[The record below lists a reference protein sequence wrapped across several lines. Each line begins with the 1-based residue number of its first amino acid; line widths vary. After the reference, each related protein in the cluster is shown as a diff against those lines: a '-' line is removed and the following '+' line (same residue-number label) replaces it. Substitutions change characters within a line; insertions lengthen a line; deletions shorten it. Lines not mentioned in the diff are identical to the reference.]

1 MAVRLIQKNGSEDV
15 TSNDDARV
23 NFALFGSCVFAGI
36 GDELSYITMPVLG
49 GGWTGTIGTGMGCFG
64 GRLIQVSEPETWDSH
79 DSLSVSA
86 LFLVVDLRFG
96 QESAYFTTK
105 IMPNQANLITM
116 ADSGTFFDDGK
127 MYAIQIWENGS
138 LLVPKRKPGE
148 AEYCRK
154 IAQTGKIGNTLL
166 TDLFTFDDD
175 GNVTDLP
182 KVNHT
187 KYADTAGGIK
197 VGSADFTM
205 KAGLEMSP
213 SGSRLVTTIKVVDG
227 IDIAKT
233 ISGDS
238 SIPIEDDS
246 ATQKF
251 SIGDDVR
258 EMLKRFDDIILVSLV
273 SSSNSSSIDGANVAI
288 NGGSF
293 YPMDNL
299 EMKITN
305 NGNDRKLFVRWK
317 KGANTKDL
325 SSATLRFIGTI
336 K

>member
-36 GDELSYITMPVLG
+36 GDELSYKASAVAG

-64 GRLIQVSEPETWDSH
+64 GRLIQVSQPET
-79 DSLSVSA
+79 LNILVSSNPRD
-86 LFLVVDLRFG
+86 LYLVVDLRSG
-96 QESAYFTTK
+96 KENAYFTTV
-105 IMPNQANLITM
+105 IMQTPANQFIM
-116 ADSGTFFDDGK
+116 ADSGTFFEDGNL
-127 MYAIQIWENGS
+127 YAIQLWGNGS
-138 LLVPKRKPGE
+138 MLVPKRKPGE

-175 GNVTDLP
+175 GNVSDFH
-182 KVNHT
+182 KINHT

-205 KAGLEMSP
+205 KAGLEMEG
-213 SGSRLVTTIKVVDG
+213 SGSRLVTTIKVVDK
-227 IDIAKT
+227 IHIAQT
-233 ISGDS
+233 TGGNSA
-238 SIPIEDDS
+238 IETDS

-251 SIGDDVR
+251 SISEDVR
-258 EMLKRFDDIILVSLV
+258 NMLVRFDDIILVSLV
-273 SSSNSSSIDGANVAI
+273 SGSYSSSIDGASVSI

-293 YPMDNL
+293 YPMAGL

-305 NGNDRKLFVRWK
+305 SGNDRTLLVRWN
-317 KGANTKDL
+317 KGATIEDL

>member
-36 GDELSYITMPVLG
+36 GDELSFITMPVLG

-86 LFLVVDLRFG
+86 LFLIVDLRLG

-116 ADSGTFFDDGK
+116 ADSGTFFKDGK
-127 MYAIQIWENGS
+127 IYAIQIWENGS

-166 TDLFTFDDD
+166 TDLFTFGDD
-175 GNVTDLP
+175 GSVQDFN
-182 KVNHT
+182 NIGHT
-187 KYADTAGGIK
+187 QWADTAGGIK
-197 VGSADFTM
+197 VGKLEVKM
-205 KAGLEMSP
+205 KAGLELEGI
-213 SGSRLVTTIKVVDG
+213 GSRLVTTIKVVD
-227 IDIAKT
+227 
-233 ISGDS
+233 
-238 SIPIEDDS
+238 
-246 ATQKF
+246 
-251 SIGDDVR
+251 
-258 EMLKRFDDIILVSLV
+258 
-273 SSSNSSSIDGANVAI
+273 
-288 NGGSF
+288 
-293 YPMDNL
+293 
-299 EMKITN
+299 KI
-305 NGNDRKLFVRWK
+305 F
-317 KGANTKDL
+317 
-325 SSATLRFIGTI
+325 
-336 K
+336 

>member
-1 MAVRLIQKNGSEDV
+1 MAVRLIQKNDSEDV

-23 NFALFGSCVFAGI
+23 NFALFGSCIFAGI
-36 GDELSYITMPVLG
+36 GDEFSFITMSLLG

-64 GRLIQVSEPETWDSH
+64 GRLIQVSEPETLESH
-79 DSLSVSA
+79 YGLFESA
-86 LFLVVDLRFG
+86 LFLVVDLRLG
-96 QESAYFTTK
+96 QERAYFTTK
-105 IMPNQANLITM
+105 IMLNQADLITM
-116 ADSGTFFDDGK
+116 ADSGTFFEDGK

-227 IDIAKT
+227 ITIAKT
-233 ISGDS
+233 PGGKSAIDT
-238 SIPIEDDS
+238 DS

-251 SIGDDVR
+251 SISEDVR
-258 EMLKRFDDIILVSLV
+258 KMLVRFDDIILVSLV

-293 YPMDNL
+293 YPRDNL

-305 NGNDRKLFVRWK
+305 NGNDRKLLVRWH
-317 KGANTKDL
+317 KGANIKDL

>member
-79 DSLSVSA
+79 DSLFVSS
-86 LFLVVDLRFG
+86 LFLVVDLRLG
-96 QESAYFTTK
+96 QENAYFTTK

-116 ADSGTFFDDGK
+116 ADSGTFFEDGK

-166 TDLFTFDDD
+166 TDLFTFDAD

-187 KYADTAGGIK
+187 KYADTAGGIT
-197 VGSADFTM
+197 VGNLDCTLR
-205 KAGLEMSP
+205 AGLEMSP
-213 SGSRLVTTIKVVDG
+213 SRSRLVTTIKVVDG
-227 IDIAKT
+227 ITIAKNT
-233 ISGDS
+233 GGNSA
-238 SIPIEDDS
+238 IETDS

-251 SIGDDVR
+251 SISEDVR
-258 EMLKRFDDIILVSLV
+258 KMLVRFDDIILVSLV

-293 YPMDNL
+293 YPRDNL

-305 NGNDRKLFVRWK
+305 NGNDRKLLVRWN
-317 KGANTKDL
+317 KGATMKDL

>member
-36 GDELSYITMPVLG
+36 GDELSYKASAVFG

-64 GRLIQVSEPETWDSH
+64 GRLIQVSQPET
-79 DSLSVSA
+79 LNIPGNLNPFN
-86 LFLVVDLRFG
+86 LFLVVDLRSG
-96 QESAYFTTK
+96 KERAYFTTL
-105 IMPNQANLITM
+105 IMHTTADQFIM
-116 ADSGTFFDDGK
+116 ADSGTFFEDGNL
-127 MYAIQIWENGS
+127 YAIQIWGNGS
-138 LLVPKRKPGE
+138 MIVPKRKPGE

-166 TDLFTFDDD
+166 TDLFTFDGD

-227 IDIAKT
+227 ITIAKT
-233 ISGDS
+233 PGGNSA
-238 SIPIEDDS
+238 IETDS

-251 SIGDDVR
+251 SISEDVR
-258 EMLKRFDDIILVSLV
+258 KMLVRFDDIILVSLV
-273 SSSNSSSIDGANVAI
+273 STSNSSSIDGANVAI

-293 YPMDNL
+293 LRDGL

-305 NGNDRKLFVRWK
+305 NGNDRKLLVRWEP
-317 KGANTKDL
+317 GAVIKDF

>member
-1 MAVRLIQKNGSEDV
+1 MAVRLIQKNGSDDV

-36 GDELSYITMPVLG
+36 GDELSYTTMPVLG

-86 LFLVVDLRFG
+86 LFLVVDLRLG

-116 ADSGTFFDDGK
+116 ADSGTFFEDGK
-127 MYAIQIWENGS
+127 MYAIRIWENGS

-166 TDLFTFDDD
+166 TDLFTFDAD
-175 GNVTDLP
+175 GNVSDFSNIT
-182 KVNHT
+182 HT
-187 KYADTAGGIK
+187 QWADTAGGIK
-197 VGSADFTM
+197 VGDFEVKM
-205 KAGLEMSP
+205 KAGLEMEGL
-213 SGSRLVTTIKVVDG
+213 GSRLVTTIKVVDG
-227 IDIAKT
+227 ITIAKT
-233 ISGDS
+233 TGGNSAIDT
-238 SIPIEDDS
+238 DS

-251 SIGDDVR
+251 SISEDVR
-258 EMLKRFDDIILVSLV
+258 KMLVRFDDIILVSLV
-273 SSSNSSSIDGANVAI
+273 STSNSSSIDGANVAI
-288 NGGSF
+288 GGGSF
-293 YPMDNL
+293 YPMAGL

-305 NGNDRKLFVRWK
+305 NGNERKLLVRWN
-317 KGANTKDL
+317 KGATIKDL

>member
-36 GDELSYITMPVLG
+36 GNELSYKASAVLG
-49 GGWTGTIGTGMGCFG
+49 GGWTGTVGTGMGCFG
-64 GRLIQVSEPETWDSH
+64 GRLIQVSQPET
-79 DSLSVSA
+79 LNIPGA
-86 LFLVVDLRFG
+86 LNPQNLFLVVDLRSG
-96 QESAYFTTK
+96 KERAYFTTL
-105 IMPNQANLITM
+105 IMHTTADQFIM
-116 ADSGTFFDDGK
+116 ADSGTFFEDGNL
-127 MYAIQIWENGS
+127 YAIQLWGNGS
-138 LLVPKRKPGE
+138 MLVPKRKPGE

-166 TDLFTFDDD
+166 TNLFTFDDD

-213 SGSRLVTTIKVVDG
+213 SGSRLVTTIKVVDK
-227 IDIAKT
+227 IHIAQT
-233 ISGDS
+233 TGGNSA
-238 SIPIEDDS
+238 IETDS

-251 SIGDDVR
+251 SINEDVMN
-258 EMLKRFDDIILVSLV
+258 MLVRFDDIILVSLV
-273 SSSNSSSIDGANVAI
+273 SGSFSSSIDGASVAI

-293 YPMDNL
+293 YPRAGL

-305 NGNDRKLFVRWK
+305 SGNDRTLLVRWN
-317 KGANTKDL
+317 KGATIEDL

>member
-36 GDELSYITMPVLG
+36 GNELSYKASRLTS
-49 GGWTGTIGTGMGCFG
+49 GWTGTVGTGMGCFG
-64 GRLIQVSEPETWDSH
+64 GRLIQVSQPETLNIPGNLNPH
-79 DSLSVSA
+79 N
-86 LFLVVDLRFG
+86 LFLVVDLRSG
-96 QESAYFTTK
+96 KERAYFTTL
-105 IMPNQANLITM
+105 IMHTTANQFIM
-116 ADSGTFFDDGK
+116 ADSGTFFEDGNL
-127 MYAIQIWENGS
+127 YAIQLWGNGS
-138 LLVPKRKPGE
+138 MLVPKRKPGE

-213 SGSRLVTTIKVVDG
+213 SGSRLVTTIKVVDK
-227 IDIAKT
+227 IHIAQT
-233 ISGDS
+233 TGGNSA
-238 SIPIEDDS
+238 IETDS

-251 SIGDDVR
+251 SISEDVR
-258 EMLKRFDDIILVSLV
+258 NMLVRFDDIILVSLV

-293 YPMDNL
+293 YPRDNL

-305 NGNDRKLFVRWK
+305 NGNDRKLLVRWNN
-317 KGANTKDL
+317 GANIKDL

>member
-36 GDELSYITMPVLG
+36 GDELSYKASAVAG

-64 GRLIQVSEPETWDSH
+64 GRLIQVSQPET
-79 DSLSVSA
+79 LNILVSSNPRD
-86 LFLVVDLRFG
+86 FYLVVDLRSG
-96 QESAYFTTK
+96 KENAYFTTA
-105 IMPNQANLITM
+105 IMQTPASQFIM
-116 ADSGTFFDDGK
+116 ADSGTFFEDGNL
-127 MYAIQIWENGS
+127 YAIQLWGNGS
-138 LLVPKRKPGE
+138 MLVPKRKPGE

-187 KYADTAGGIK
+187 KYADTAGGIA
-197 VGSADFTM
+197 GFTM

-213 SGSRLVTTIKVVDG
+213 SGSRLVTTIKVVDK
-227 IDIAKT
+227 IHIAQAT
-233 ISGDS
+233 GGNSA
-238 SIPIEDDS
+238 IETDS

-251 SIGDDVR
+251 SISEDVR
-258 EMLKRFDDIILVSLV
+258 NMLVRFDDIILVSLV
-273 SSSNSSSIDGANVAI
+273 SGSYSSSIDGASVSI

-293 YPMDNL
+293 YPMAGL

-305 NGNDRKLFVRWK
+305 SGNDRTLLVRWN
-317 KGANTKDL
+317 KGATIEDL

>member
-23 NFALFGSCVFAGI
+23 NFALFGTCVFAGI
-36 GDELSYITMPVLG
+36 GDELSYKASAVLG

-64 GRLIQVSEPETWDSH
+64 GRLIQVSQPETLNIPA
-79 DSLSVSA
+79 SLKPFN
-86 LFLVVDLRFG
+86 LYLVVDLRSG
-96 QESAYFTTK
+96 KENAYFTPVLMLSQTDQP
-105 IMPNQANLITM
+105 IE
-116 ADSGTFFDDGK
+116 ADSGTFLEDGNL
-127 MYAIQIWENGS
+127 YAFRIMDNGS
-138 LLVPKRKPGE
+138 FLIPKRKPGE

-175 GNVTDLP
+175 GNVSDFH
-182 KVNHT
+182 KINHT

-205 KAGLEMSP
+205 KAGLEMEG

-227 IDIAKT
+227 ITIAKT
-233 ISGDS
+233 TGGNSAIDT
-238 SIPIEDDS
+238 DS

-251 SIGDDVR
+251 GISEDVR
-258 EMLKRFDDIILVSLV
+258 KMLVRFDDIILVSLV
-273 SSSNSSSIDGANVAI
+273 SGSYSSSIDGASVAI

-293 YPMDNL
+293 YPRAGL

-305 NGNDRKLFVRWK
+305 SGNDRTLLVRWN
-317 KGANTKDL
+317 KGATIEDL

>member
-36 GDELSYITMPVLG
+36 GDELSYKASAVAG

-64 GRLIQVSEPETWDSH
+64 GRLIQVSQPET
-79 DSLSVSA
+79 LNILVS
-86 LFLVVDLRFG
+86 FNPRDFYLVVDLRSG
-96 QESAYFTTK
+96 KENAYFTTV
-105 IMPNQANLITM
+105 IMQTPANQFIM
-116 ADSGTFFDDGK
+116 ADSGTFFEDGNL
-127 MYAIQIWENGS
+127 YAIQLWGNGS
-138 LLVPKRKPGE
+138 MLVPKRKPGE

-175 GNVTDLP
+175 GNVSDFH
-182 KVNHT
+182 KINHT

-213 SGSRLVTTIKVVDG
+213 SRSRLVTTIKVVDG
-227 IDIAKT
+227 ITIAQT
-233 ISGDS
+233 TGGNSA
-238 SIPIEDDS
+238 IETDS

-251 SIGDDVR
+251 SISEDVR
-258 EMLKRFDDIILVSLV
+258 KMLVRFDDIILVSLV
-273 SSSNSSSIDGANVAI
+273 SGSYSSSIDGASVSI

-293 YPMDNL
+293 YPMAGL

-305 NGNDRKLFVRWK
+305 SGNDRTLFVRWN
-317 KGANTKDL
+317 KGATIEDL